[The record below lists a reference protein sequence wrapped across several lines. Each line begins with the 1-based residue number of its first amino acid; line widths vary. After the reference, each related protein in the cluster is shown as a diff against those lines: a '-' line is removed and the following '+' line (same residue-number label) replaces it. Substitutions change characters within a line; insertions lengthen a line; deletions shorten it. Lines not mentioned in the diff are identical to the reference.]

1 MAFIITSIAGL
12 STLLGTIFIFFKFKN
27 KYRIINIALSFAAAI
42 MITVSI
48 FDLIPEGYNLLSGSN
63 ISLLWL
69 LISINIG
76 VIISMFIDKNIH
88 GDDLSRVGIIS
99 MIAIIIHNIPEGIAT
114 YIACNHDLRLGI
126 PLAIAITLH
135 NIPEGVMISLPL
147 YYSGKGRGIAILYTF
162 ISGLSEIFGALL
174 SMLFLKNI
182 MNDYIMGILLGII
195 AGIMLYIAIYEL
207 IPQAIKY
214 KNKKVSIISF
224 IIGVI
229 IMYLSI
235 ILTK

>member
-12 STLLGTIFIFFKFKN
+12 STLLGSIFTFIKFKN
-27 KYRIINIALSFAAAI
+27 KYRIINISLSFASAI

-48 FDLIPEGYNLLSGSN
+48 FDLIPEGYHLLSTN
-63 ISLLWL
+63 IPLLIL

-76 VIISMFIDKNIH
+76 IIISMFIDKNIH
-88 GDDLSRVGIIS
+88 GDDLNRVGIIS

>member
-12 STLLGTIFIFFKFKN
+12 STLLGSIFVFFKFKN
-27 KYRIINIALSFAAAI
+27 KYKIINMALSFAAAI

-63 ISLLWL
+63 ISLLLL

-76 VIISMFIDKNIH
+76 IIISMFIDKNIH
-88 GDDLSRVGIIS
+88 GDDLNRVGIIS

-114 YIACNHDLRLGI
+114 YIACTHDLRFGI

-147 YYSGKGRGIAILYTF
+147 YYSGKGRGKTILYTF
-162 ISGLSEIFGALL
+162 ISGLSEVFGALL

-182 MNDYIMGILLGII
+182 INNYIMGILLGII
-195 AGIMLYIAIYEL
+195 AGIMLYISIYEL
-207 IPQAIKY
+207 IPQTIKY
-214 KNKKVSIISF
+214 QNKKVSRLSF

-229 IMYLSI
+229 IMLISI
-235 ILTK
+235 FIAK